1 MRDERL
7 IEKIEM
13 TGTKESTTKKIIL
26 VGQPNVGKSVI
37 FNALTGNYVNVSNY
51 PGTTVEV
58 AKGKMKTGG
67 EEFEIIDTPGM
78 YSLLPITE
86 EERVTRSIL
95 FKDKPSIVLH
105 VIDAKNLNRMLGVTL
120 QLLEA
125 NLPVVL
131 VINIVDEAERVGLKI
146 NGEKLQEKL
155 GIPVI
160 QTVATERR
168 NIDPLKL
175 IIKQYKPMRMHH
187 NVETNSNNLPQY
199 KEEIE
204 EAIDKLKLIVNHKT
218 EISQRAL
225 ALLILQK
232 DEEIISQYEED
243 NNKNTITNIIKDLS
257 EKISQSLPYLI
268 SIERQK
274 KTSELCEGVLTEKKT
289 AIHQMK
295 EKLGNIMIGPITGI
309 PFLLIVVYLLYEFV
323 GVFGAQTLVDFL
335 ENDIFGKYINPAVT
349 SFVNNIIPWP
359 VIQDLFVNDYGII
372 TLGIR
377 YAVAI
382 ILPIVATFFIA
393 FSIIEDTGYL
403 PRLALLVDKLFKRI
417 GLNGRAVIPIVLG
430 FGCDTMA
437 VMVTRTLETK
447 RERIISTILL
457 SLAIPCSA
465 QMGVILALMAGSPM
479 ALLVWI
485 VVMIFIFLLI
495 GFLAAKVIPGEKPM
509 FFMEIPPL
517 RMPKL
522 YNVFTKTYTRVEWYF
537 KEILPLFILASIF
550 IWLGKLTGLFDLVIK
565 ILEYPVQLLGLP
577 KESAVAFLYGFFRR
591 DFGAAGLYDL
601 KSSGLLE
608 GIPLV
613 VAVTTLTL
621 FMPCIAQ
628 LSMTIKERGLKTSLI
643 MISFIFPFAFI
654 VGYLLNVI
662 LIFLGVS
669 L

>member
-146 NGEKLQEKL
+146 NSEKLQEKL

-309 PFLLIVVYLLYEFV
+309 PFLLLVVFLLYEFV

-335 ENDIFGKYINPAVT
+335 ENKVFGEYINPAVT

-628 LSMTIKERGLKTSLI
+628 LSMTIKERGLKASLI